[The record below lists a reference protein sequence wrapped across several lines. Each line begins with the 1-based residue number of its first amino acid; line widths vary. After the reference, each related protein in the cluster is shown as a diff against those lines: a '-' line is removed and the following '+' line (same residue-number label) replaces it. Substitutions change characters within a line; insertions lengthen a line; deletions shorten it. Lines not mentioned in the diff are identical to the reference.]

1 MSYADTLF
9 VNNCLDIICNG
20 ISDESFNVRP
30 KWEDGTPAHTK
41 KILYVVDRYNLAEDG
56 IPMVTLRKAGI
67 KNAIDEILWIYQKKS
82 NKLSDLHSHIWDS
95 WDVGDGTI
103 GKAYG
108 YQIGKKS
115 QYKDPDDTIVMRDQI
130 DQVIWD
136 LKNNP
141 GSRSILTNT
150 YCHEDLHAMGLRP
163 CAYMMTF
170 NVTKDH
176 EGNMVLNGMLN
187 QRSQD
192 TLTANNW
199 NVIQYSALLQMLAQV
214 TGMKVGCFTHIIADM
229 HIYDRHIPIVKQMIT
244 NYCDNIMNH
253 VADPKFKEYVDTTV
267 NNIKVEDSERYNMC
281 RESIIAYYATRG
293 LVPFKNIIT
302 DQEIPFYDLPHKNP
316 KLWIN
321 PEIKNFYDFTVD
333 DIKLTDF
340 EHDDFNPKI
349 PVAV

>member
-9 VNNCLDIICNG
+9 VKNCLEILKDG
-20 ISDESFNVRP
+20 YSDEGFDVRP
-30 KWEDGTPAHTK
+30 KWEDGTSAHTIK
-41 KILYVVDRYNLAEDG
+41 KLHVVDRYQLTKDS
-56 IPMVTLRKAGI
+56 IPMMTLRKAGI
-67 KNAIDEILWIYQKKS
+67 KNATDEILWIYQKKT
-82 NKLSDLHSHIWDS
+82 SDISQLNSHIWDS

-115 QYKDPDDTIVMRDQI
+115 QYKDPDGTIVMRDQI

-170 NVTKDH
+170 NVTKNW
-176 EGNMVLNGMLN
+176 EGKMVLNGMLN

-199 NVIQYSALLQMLAQV
+199 NVIQYSILLQMLAQCV
-214 TGMKVGCFTHIIADM
+214 DMIPGQFTHVIADM
-229 HIYDRHIPIVKQMIT
+229 HIYDRHIGLIKEMID
-244 NYCDNIMNH
+244 NYFDYVREALVGVSASKDYEYRMHLIDHILKNNIDD
-253 VADPKFKEYVDTTV
+253 VPYPTPKF
-267 NNIKVEDSERYNMC
+267 
-281 RESIIAYYATRG
+281 
-293 LVPFKNIIT
+293 
-302 DQEIPFYDLPHKNP
+302 
-316 KLWIN
+316 WIN
-321 PEIKNFYDFTVD
+321 PDIHNFYEFTVND
-333 DIKLTDF
+333 VKLIDYQYC
-340 EHDDFNPKI
+340 DFNPKI
-349 PVAV
+349 PVAI

>member
-9 VNNCLDIICNG
+9 VKNCLDILNNG
-20 ISDESFNVRP
+20 FSDEGFDVRP
-30 KWEDGTPAHTK
+30 KWEDGTPAHTIK
-41 KILYVVDRYNLAEDG
+41 KLHVMDSYQLTKDS
-56 IPMVTLRKAGI
+56 IPMMTLRKAGI
-67 KNAIDEILWIYQKKS
+67 KNATDEILWIYQKKT
-82 NKLSDLHSHIWDS
+82 SDISQLNSHIWDA
-95 WDVGDGTI
+95 WDIGDGSI

-115 QYKDPDDTIVMRDQI
+115 QYKDPDGTIVMRDQI

-176 EGNMVLNGMLN
+176 DGNMVLNGMLN

-199 NVIQYSALLQMLAQV
+199 NVIQYSILIQMIAQCV
-214 TGMKVGCFTHIIADM
+214 GMLPGKFTHVIADM
-229 HIYDRHIPIVKQMIT
+229 HIYDRHIPIIKQMID
-244 NYCDNIMNH
+244 NYFNSAKDILFTSLDANSNLGRKKIIEHALEYKIDDIPHRN
-253 VADPKFKEYVDTTV
+253 PKF
-267 NNIKVEDSERYNMC
+267 
-281 RESIIAYYATRG
+281 
-293 LVPFKNIIT
+293 
-302 DQEIPFYDLPHKNP
+302 
-316 KLWIN
+316 WIN
-321 PEIKNFYDFTVD
+321 PDIHNFYDFTVND
-333 DIKLTDF
+333 VKLIDY
-340 EHDDFNPKI
+340 ECDDFNPKI

>member
-9 VNNCLDIICNG
+9 VKNCLDILNNG
-20 ISDESFNVRP
+20 FSDEGFDVRP
-30 KWEDGTPAHTK
+30 KWEDGTPAHTIK
-41 KILYVVDRYNLAEDG
+41 KLHVMDTYQLTKNS
-56 IPMVTLRKAGI
+56 IPMMTLRKAGI
-67 KNAIDEILWIYQKKS
+67 KNATDEILWIYQKKT
-82 NKLSDLHSHIWDS
+82 SDLSQLNSHIWDS

-115 QYKDPDDTIVMRDQI
+115 QYRDPDGSIVMRDQI

-170 NVTKDH
+170 NVTKDS
-176 EGNMVLNGMLN
+176 EGHMVLNGMLN

-199 NVIQYSALLQMLAQV
+199 NVIQYSILLQMIAQCV
-214 TGMKVGCFTHIIADM
+214 DMLPGKFTHVIADM
-229 HIYDRHIPIVKQMIT
+229 HIYDRHIPIINQMID
-244 NYCDNIMNH
+244 NYFEKAKDYLIGIHHEMTTEYKYFLIENILKNR
-253 VADPKFKEYVDTTV
+253 
-267 NNIKVEDSERYNMC
+267 VE
-281 RESIIAYYATRG
+281 T
-293 LVPFKNIIT
+293 
-302 DQEIPFYDLPHKNP
+302 IPHPNP
-316 KLWIN
+316 GFWIN
-321 PEIKNFYDFTVD
+321 PDIHNFYDFTVND
-333 DIKLTDF
+333 VKLIDY
-340 EHDDFNPKI
+340 EYEDFNPKI

>member
-1 MSYADTLF
+1 MSYADALF
-9 VNNCLDIICNG
+9 AKNCINIINNG
-20 ISDESFNVRP
+20 FSDEGFDVRP

-41 KILYVVDRYNLAEDG
+41 KILHVVDRYDLSKDP

-67 KNAIDEILWIYQKKS
+67 KNAIDEILWIYQKKTS
-82 NKLSDLHSHIWDS
+82 DLSQLHSHIWDS
-95 WDVGDGTI
+95 WNVGDGTI

-115 QYKDPDDTIVMRDQI
+115 QYKDPDGTIVMRDQI

-170 NVTKDH
+170 NVTKDS

-199 NVIQYSALLQMLAQV
+199 NVIQYSALIQMLAQA
-214 TGMKVGCFTHIIADM
+214 TGMKPGIFTHVIADM
-229 HIYDRHIPIVKQMIT
+229 HIYDRHIPIVKEIIK
-244 NYCDNIMNH
+244 NYCDSTWEHLPDSTKTYINH
-253 VADPKFKEYVDTTV
+253 CCGAMKNPKELDREQAIIEY
-267 NNIKVEDSERYNMC
+267 
-281 RESIIAYYATRG
+281 AH
-293 LVPFKNIIT
+293 NIINLYS
-302 DQEIPFYDLPHKNP
+302 EINYYDLPHKNP
-316 KLWIN
+316 GLWIN
-321 PEIKNFYDFTVD
+321 PEVKNFYDFKVED
-333 DIKLTDF
+333 FKLLDY

-349 PVAV
+349 PVAI